1 MSIGKKLLVLRQSK
15 GLSQEELGNILH
27 VSRQTISKYESDLSL
42 PDMKIMLEI
51 SKYFQVSITELL
63 GLDEDVEDDSIKK
76 IYEQTSLVLENLQ
89 KENKRRIIRDW
100 IIIAVCLVILCLS
113 VMILIKENKKT
124 VKTVYYSEPYSSNY
138 YDDNK
143 INYGESSYQV
153 ALYDF
158 DNMMITTDYRCV
170 LNKYTNDTQIDLV
183 LTSANQNE
191 EFVYPMV
198 KENDYTFVLKET
210 IPFIDYKSVQIT
222 IKQANE
228 SELIKINNSLNDDSD
243 YLYFSNIVEK
253 LVKVYIPCDEG
264 KLIRNKIVYEP
275 DYEYLK
281 NEGYNITG
289 KLNGDLTIKMT
300 EFINSTSAEKKM
312 IDETIPLANKK
323 TFTLDDEISKH
334 NNLGYTIECSVQGNE
349 FEIIASSKKV
359 NTSFGVYYSEYIIYS
374 YEDEDY

>member
-1 MSIGKKLLVLRQSK
+1 MSIGKKLLALRQSK

-51 SKYFQVSITELL
+51 SKYFEVSITELL

-100 IIIAVCLVILCLS
+100 IIIGVCLVILCLS

-124 VKTVYYSEPYSSNY
+124 VKTVYYSEPFPSNY
-138 YDDNK
+138 YDDK
-143 INYGESSYQV
+143 INHGESSYQV
-153 ALYDF
+153 ALYDL

-183 LTSANQNE
+183 LISSNQNE
-191 EFVYPMV
+191 EFVYPMI

-210 IPFIDYKSVQIT
+210 IPLIDYKSVQIT

-228 SELIKINNSLNDDSD
+228 SELIKINNYLNDDSK
-243 YLYFSNIVEK
+243 YLYLSNIVKK
-253 LVKVYIPCDEG
+253 LVKVFIPCDEG

-281 NEGYNITG
+281 DEGYNITG

-349 FEIIASSKKV
+349 FEIITSSKKV
-359 NTSFGVYYSEYIIYS
+359 STSFGVYYNEYIIYR
-374 YEDEDY
+374 YVDEDY

>member
-1 MSIGKKLLVLRQSK
+1 
-15 GLSQEELGNILH
+15 
-27 VSRQTISKYESDLSL
+27 
-42 PDMKIMLEI
+42 MKIMLEI

-124 VKTVYYSEPYSSNY
+124 VKTVYYSEPYSSTSNY

-143 INYGESSYQV
+143 INHGESSYQV

-243 YLYFSNIVEK
+243 YLYFSNIVKK
-253 LVKVYIPCDEG
+253 LVKVYIPCDDG
-264 KLIRNKIVYEP
+264 TLIRNKIVYEP
-275 DYEYLK
+275 DYERLK

-312 IDETIPLANKK
+312 IDETISLANKK
-323 TFTLDDEISKH
+323 TFILDDEISKH

-349 FEIIASSKKV
+349 FEIIASNKKV
-359 NTSFGVYYSEYIIYS
+359 NTSFGIYYSEYIIYS

>member
-1 MSIGKKLLVLRQSK
+1 MSIGKKLLALRQSK

-158 DNMMITTDYRCV
+158 DNMMVTTDYRCV

-243 YLYFSNIVEK
+243 YLYFSNIVKK
-253 LVKVYIPCDEG
+253 LVKVYIPCDDG
-264 KLIRNKIVYEP
+264 TLIRNKIVYEP
-275 DYEYLK
+275 DYERLK

-312 IDETIPLANKK
+312 IDETISLANKK
-323 TFTLDDEISKH
+323 TFILDDEISKH

-349 FEIIASSKKV
+349 FEIIASNKKV
-359 NTSFGVYYSEYIIYS
+359 NTSFGIYYSEYIIYS

>member
-1 MSIGKKLLVLRQSK
+1 MSIGKKLLALRQSK

-51 SKYFQVSITELL
+51 SKYFEVSITELL
-63 GLDEDVEDDSIKK
+63 GLDEDVKDDSIKK
-76 IYEQTSLVLENLQ
+76 IYEQTSLVLDNLQ

-100 IIIAVCLVILCLS
+100 IIIGVCLVILCLS

-124 VKTVYYSEPYSSNY
+124 VKTIYYSEPYPSNY
-138 YDDNK
+138 DDDK
-143 INYGESSYQV
+143 INHGESSYQV

-183 LTSANQNE
+183 LISLNQNE

-210 IPFIDYKSVQIT
+210 VPLIDYKSVQLAV
-222 IKQANE
+222 KQANE
-228 SELIKINNSLNDDSD
+228 SELIKINNSLNDESE
-243 YLYFSNIVEK
+243 YLYLSNIVKK
-253 LVKVYIPCDEG
+253 LIKVFIPCDEG

-300 EFINSTSAEKKM
+300 EFINFTSAEKKRL
-312 IDETIPLANKK
+312 DEKIPLANKK

-334 NNLGYTIECSVQGNE
+334 NNLGYSIECSVQGNE
-349 FEIIASSKKV
+349 VEIIASNKKV
-359 NTSFGVYYSEYIIYS
+359 NTSFGIYYSEYIIYS
-374 YEDEDY
+374 YEDEEY

>member
-1 MSIGKKLLVLRQSK
+1 MSIGKKLLALRQSK

-51 SKYFQVSITELL
+51 SKYFEVSITELL
-63 GLDEDVEDDSIKK
+63 GLDEDVKDDSIKK
-76 IYEQTSLVLENLQ
+76 IYEQTSLVLDNLQ
-89 KENKRRIIRDW
+89 KENKRRIIRDL
-100 IIIAVCLVILCLS
+100 IIIGVCLVILCLS

-124 VKTVYYSEPYSSNY
+124 VESVYYSETCPSDHYY
-138 YDDNK
+138 YDDDK
-143 INYGESSYQV
+143 INHGESSYQV

-170 LNKYTNDTQIDLV
+170 LNKYTNETQIDVV
-183 LTSANQNE
+183 LTSLNQKE

-210 IPFIDYKSVQIT
+210 VPLIDYKSVQLAV
-222 IKQANE
+222 KQANE
-228 SELIKINNSLNDDSD
+228 NELITVDSAEFS
-243 YLYFSNIVEK
+243 YLSDTVSK
-253 LVKVYIPCDEG
+253 LVKVFIPCDEG

-289 KLNGDLTIKMT
+289 KLNGDLTIKMNK
-300 EFINSTSAEKKM
+300 ENNSIEGEVILDEKF
-312 IDETIPLANKK
+312 PLTNKK
-323 TFTLDDEISKH
+323 TFKLDNKIS
-334 NNLGYTIECSVQGNE
+334 NNEELRCIVECSVQGNE
-349 FEIIASSKKV
+349 FEIINTSKKIK
-359 NTSFGVYYSEYIIYS
+359 TTYGMYYNEYAIYS
-374 YEDEDY
+374 CDDMYY

>member
-1 MSIGKKLLVLRQSK
+1 MSIGKKLLALRQSK

-51 SKYFQVSITELL
+51 SKYFEVSITELL

-100 IIIAVCLVILCLS
+100 IIIGVCLVILCLS

-124 VKTVYYSEPYSSNY
+124 VKTVYYSEPFPSNY
-138 YDDNK
+138 YDDK
-143 INYGESSYQV
+143 INHGESSYQV
-153 ALYDF
+153 ALYDL

-183 LTSANQNE
+183 LISSNQNE
-191 EFVYPMV
+191 EFVYPMI

-210 IPFIDYKSVQIT
+210 IPLIDYKSVQIT

-228 SELIKINNSLNDDSD
+228 SELIKINNYLNDDSK
-243 YLYFSNIVEK
+243 YLYLSNIVKK
-253 LVKVYIPCDEG
+253 LVKVFIPCDDG

-323 TFTLDDEISKH
+323 IFTLDDEISKH

-349 FEIIASSKKV
+349 FEIITSSKKV
-359 NTSFGVYYSEYIIYS
+359 STSFGVYYNEYIIYR
-374 YEDEDY
+374 YVDEDY

>member
-1 MSIGKKLLVLRQSK
+1 MSIGKKLLALRQSK

-51 SKYFQVSITELL
+51 SKYFEVSITELL

-100 IIIAVCLVILCLS
+100 IIIGVCLVILCLS

-124 VKTVYYSEPYSSNY
+124 VESVYYSEPCPSN

-143 INYGESSYQV
+143 INHGESSYQV

-183 LTSANQNE
+183 LTSSNQNE
-191 EFVYPMV
+191 EFVYPMI

-210 IPFIDYKSVQIT
+210 IPLIDYKSVQLAV
-222 IKQANE
+222 KQADEN
-228 SELIKINNSLNDDSD
+228 ELITVASEEFFYLSD
-243 YLYFSNIVEK
+243 TVSK
-253 LVKVYIPCDEG
+253 LVKVFIPCNEG

-289 KLNGDLTIKMT
+289 KLNGDLTIKMNKWN
-300 EFINSTSAEKKM
+300 NSIEGEVILDEKF
-312 IDETIPLANKK
+312 PLANKK
-323 TFTLDDEISKH
+323 TFKLDNKIS
-334 NNLGYTIECSVQGNE
+334 NNEELMCVIECSVQGNE
-349 FEIIASSKKV
+349 FEIINTSKKI
-359 NTSFGVYYSEYIIYS
+359 NTIYGMYYDEYAIYS
-374 YEDEDY
+374 YDDMYY

>member
-1 MSIGKKLLVLRQSK
+1 MSIGKKLLALRQSK

-100 IIIAVCLVILCLS
+100 IIIGVCLVILCLS

-138 YDDNK
+138 YDDK

-158 DNMMITTDYRCV
+158 DNMMVTTDYRCV

-210 IPFIDYKSVQIT
+210 VPFIDYKSVQLAV
-222 IKQANE
+222 KQANE
-228 SELIKINNSLNDDSD
+228 SELIKINNSLNDDSE
-243 YLYFSNIVEK
+243 YLYLSNIVKK
-253 LVKVYIPCDEG
+253 LVKLYIPCDDG
-264 KLIRNKIVYEP
+264 TLIRNKIVYEP

-349 FEIIASSKKV
+349 FEIIASNKKV

-374 YEDEDY
+374 YKDEDY

>member
-1 MSIGKKLLVLRQSK
+1 MSIGKKLLALRQSK

-51 SKYFQVSITELL
+51 SKYFEVSITELL

-100 IIIAVCLVILCLS
+100 IIIGVCLVILCLS

-124 VKTVYYSEPYSSNY
+124 VKTVYYSEPFPSNY
-138 YDDNK
+138 YDDK
-143 INYGESSYQV
+143 INHGESSYQV

-183 LTSANQNE
+183 LTSSNQNE
-191 EFVYPMV
+191 EFVYPMI

-210 IPFIDYKSVQIT
+210 IPLIDYKSAQIT

-228 SELIKINNSLNDDSD
+228 SELIKINNYLNDDSK
-243 YLYFSNIVEK
+243 YLYLSNIVKK
-253 LVKVYIPCDEG
+253 LVKVFIPCDEG

-281 NEGYNITG
+281 DEGYNITG

-349 FEIIASSKKV
+349 FEIITSSKKV
-359 NTSFGVYYSEYIIYS
+359 STSFGVYYNEYIIYR
-374 YEDEDY
+374 YVDEDY

>member
-1 MSIGKKLLVLRQSK
+1 MSIGKKLLALRQSK

-243 YLYFSNIVEK
+243 YLYFSNIVKK
-253 LVKVYIPCDEG
+253 LVKVYIPCDDG
-264 KLIRNKIVYEP
+264 TLIRNKIVYEP
-275 DYEYLK
+275 DYERLK

-312 IDETIPLANKK
+312 IDETISLANKK
-323 TFTLDDEISKH
+323 TFILDDEISKH

-349 FEIIASSKKV
+349 FEIIASNKKV
-359 NTSFGVYYSEYIIYS
+359 NTSFGIYYSEYIIYS

>member
-1 MSIGKKLLVLRQSK
+1 MSIGKKLLALRQSK

-51 SKYFQVSITELL
+51 SKYFEVSITELL
-63 GLDEDVEDDSIKK
+63 GLDEDVKDDSIKK
-76 IYEQTSLVLENLQ
+76 IYEQTSLVLDNLQ

-100 IIIAVCLVILCLS
+100 IIIGVCLVILCLS

-124 VKTVYYSEPYSSNY
+124 VKTIYYSEPYPSNY
-138 YDDNK
+138 DDDK
-143 INYGESSYQV
+143 INHGESSYQV

-183 LTSANQNE
+183 LISLNQNE

-210 IPFIDYKSVQIT
+210 APLIDYKSVQLAV
-222 IKQANE
+222 KQANE
-228 SELIKINNSLNDDSD
+228 SELIKINNSLNDESE
-243 YLYFSNIVEK
+243 YLYLSNIVKK
-253 LVKVYIPCDEG
+253 LIKVFIPCDEG

-300 EFINSTSAEKKM
+300 EFINFTSAEKKRL
-312 IDETIPLANKK
+312 DEKIPLANKK

-334 NNLGYTIECSVQGNE
+334 NNLGYSIECSVQGNE
-349 FEIIASSKKV
+349 VEIIASNKKV
-359 NTSFGVYYSEYIIYS
+359 NTSFGIYYSEYIIYS
-374 YEDEDY
+374 YEDEEY

>member
-1 MSIGKKLLVLRQSK
+1 MSIGKKLLALRQSK

-51 SKYFQVSITELL
+51 SKYFEVSITELL
-63 GLDEDVEDDSIKK
+63 GLDEDVKDDSIKK

-243 YLYFSNIVEK
+243 YLYFSNIVKK
-253 LVKVYIPCDEG
+253 LVKVYIPCDDG
-264 KLIRNKIVYEP
+264 TLIRNKIVYEP
-275 DYEYLK
+275 DYERLK

-289 KLNGDLTIKMT
+289 KLNGDLTIKMNK
-300 EFINSTSAEKKM
+300 ENNSIEGEVILDEKF
-312 IDETIPLANKK
+312 PLTNKK
-323 TFTLDDEISKH
+323 TFKLDNKIS
-334 NNLGYTIECSVQGNE
+334 NNEELRCIVECSVQGNE
-349 FEIIASSKKV
+349 FEIINTSKKIK
-359 NTSFGVYYSEYIIYS
+359 TTYGMYYNEYAIYS
-374 YEDEDY
+374 CDDMYY

>member
-1 MSIGKKLLVLRQSK
+1 MSIGKKLLALRQSK

-51 SKYFQVSITELL
+51 SKYFEVSITELL
-63 GLDEDVEDDSIKK
+63 GLDEDVKDDSIKK

-243 YLYFSNIVEK
+243 YLYFSNIVKK
-253 LVKVYIPCDEG
+253 LVKVYIPCDDG
-264 KLIRNKIVYEP
+264 TLIRNKIVYEP
-275 DYEYLK
+275 DYERLK

-289 KLNGDLTIKMT
+289 KLNGDLTIKMNK
-300 EFINSTSAEKKM
+300 ENNSIEGEVILDEKF
-312 IDETIPLANKK
+312 PLTNKK
-323 TFTLDDEISKH
+323 TFKLDNKISKH
-334 NNLGYTIECSVQGNE
+334 NNLGYSIECSVQGNE
-349 FEIIASSKKV
+349 VEIIASNKKV
-359 NTSFGVYYSEYIIYS
+359 NTSFGIYYSEYIIYS
-374 YEDEDY
+374 YEDEEY

>member
-1 MSIGKKLLVLRQSK
+1 MSIGKKLLALRQSK

-51 SKYFQVSITELL
+51 SKYFEVSITELL

-100 IIIAVCLVILCLS
+100 IIIGVCLVILCLS

-124 VKTVYYSEPYSSNY
+124 VKTVYYSEPFPSNY
-138 YDDNK
+138 YDDK
-143 INYGESSYQV
+143 INHGESSYQV
-153 ALYDF
+153 ALYDL

-183 LTSANQNE
+183 LISSNQNE
-191 EFVYPMV
+191 EFVYPMI

-210 IPFIDYKSVQIT
+210 IPLIDYKSVQIT

-228 SELIKINNSLNDDSD
+228 SELIKINNYLNDDSK
-243 YLYFSNIVEK
+243 YLYLSNIVKK
-253 LVKVYIPCDEG
+253 LVKVFIPCDDG

-281 NEGYNITG
+281 DEGYNITG

-312 IDETIPLANKK
+312 IDETILLANKK

-349 FEIIASSKKV
+349 FEIITSSKKV
-359 NTSFGVYYSEYIIYS
+359 STSFGVYYNEYIIYR
-374 YEDEDY
+374 YVDEDY

>member
-1 MSIGKKLLVLRQSK
+1 MSIGKKLLALRQSK

-158 DNMMITTDYRCV
+158 DNMMVTTDYRCV

-243 YLYFSNIVEK
+243 YLYFSNIAKK
-253 LVKVYIPCDEG
+253 LVKVYIPCDDG
-264 KLIRNKIVYEP
+264 TLIRNKIVYEP

-300 EFINSTSAEKKM
+300 EFINFTSAEKKM